1 MTKTSASICAV
12 LLAFAA
18 TSTYASDAKKAEPA
32 KTGAS
37 APASAVAGGANKP
50 AAATAAEPKKEKKEK
65 KGGC

>member
-1 MTKTSASICAV
+1 MTKTNASICAV

-18 TSTYASDAKKAEPA
+18 TCTFASDAKKAEPA

-37 APASAVAGGANKP
+37 APAPAATGGTNKP
-50 AAATAAEPKKEKKEK
+50 AATTSAEPKKEKKEK